1 MNDFRLIVF
10 ERQHY
15 FPSDDLS
22 NKILKCSPDELQV
35 YLTRY
40 HGKKL
45 EKIQHED
52 QMWISCKSIYYF
64 LSWYLDNT
72 YTLCPNIATFK
83 YDISKYMKL
92 TPKRLVSRSLRIEI
106 AYSQQYKCNACG
118 LFPIPP
124 DFHVDHIIALE
135 DGGQD
140 IAENLQALCVS
151 CHSEKTRLNR
161 LRKTQYFAK
170 QAETLHDNFQE
181 KNQVFSKYFSK

>member
-64 LSWYLDNT
+64 LSWY
-72 YTLCPNIATFK
+72 
-83 YDISKYMKL
+83 
-92 TPKRLVSRSLRIEI
+92 
-106 AYSQQYKCNACG
+106 
-118 LFPIPP
+118 
-124 DFHVDHIIALE
+124 
-135 DGGQD
+135 
-140 IAENLQALCVS
+140 
-151 CHSEKTRLNR
+151 
-161 LRKTQYFAK
+161 
-170 QAETLHDNFQE
+170 
-181 KNQVFSKYFSK
+181 